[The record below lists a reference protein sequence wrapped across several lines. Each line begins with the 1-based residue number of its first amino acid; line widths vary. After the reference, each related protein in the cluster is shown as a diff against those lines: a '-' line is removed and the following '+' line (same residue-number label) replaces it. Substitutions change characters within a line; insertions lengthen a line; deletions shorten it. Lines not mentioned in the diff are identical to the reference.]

1 MTAIESFL
9 SPVISSFREIA
20 PISSDDNQNF
30 WQELIWGISNKDLYI
45 LDVARSY
52 LEKIFI
58 ETPEEILSQLWQQIS
73 PDDKSD
79 ILTLVSFSSQNESIG
94 SGISELKPWKVDLF
108 KVLEYM
114 LFTMVEDEYYM
125 VAD

>member
-9 SPVISSFREIA
+9 SPVISSFREIE
-20 PISSDDNQNF
+20 PVSSDDNQNF

-114 LFTMVEDEYYM
+114 LFTMAEDGHYEL
-125 VAD
+125 AD